1 MNQLNM
7 KRGKK
12 TRKKTLNLTIDVI
25 HGIQKDCDRISWIYD
40 NTINRGM
47 SIFIQQMMLINVP
60 PQSRQTM
67 IPSHT

>member
-12 TRKKTLNLTIDVI
+12 IRKKTLNLIIDVI
-25 HGIQKDCDRISWIYD
+25 HGIQKDCDGISWIYD

-47 SIFIQQMMLINVP
+47 PIFIQKMMLINVP
-60 PQSRQTM
+60 P
-67 IPSHT
+67 